1 MRTVLTTERPGGD
14 VQVRRLTHL
23 GGVQSRPVA
32 RGDAAAQQAHLVQR
46 GLRVHFGQRDLSHH
60 SELGEGAAA
69 HEVEEALAFAGE
81 TGRPVWHQAFTLSDS
96 GERDTKTTVHGPQG
110 DVF

>member
-1 MRTVLTTERPGGD
+1 MRTVLTTECPDGN
-14 VQVRRLTHL
+14 VQVRRRTHL

-32 RGDAAAQQAHLVQR
+32 RCDAAAQQAHLVQR

-60 SELGEGAAA
+60 SEFGEGAAA

-96 GERDTKTTVHGPQG
+96 GARDTETTVHGPQG